1 MVREIFAAASLLA
14 LAGCA
19 QSGAE
24 PSYAG
29 LADLGAASD
38 ADSQSSATADALRHV
53 QSNKILGAMAFQK
66 VTGRAVD
73 PDSLS
78 RNEQ

>member
-1 MVREIFAAASLLA
+1 MVRQILAAAGFIA

-19 QSGAE
+19 QNNALG
-24 PSYAG
+24 PSYSG
-29 LADLGAASD
+29 LSDLADQAGSEAPTD
-38 ADSQSSATADALRHV
+38 DALRHV

-73 PDSLS
+73 PGSLAG
-78 RNEQ
+78 RD

>member
-1 MVREIFAAASLLA
+1 MVRELIVATSLLA

-19 QSGAE
+19 QGTGVG

-29 LADLGAASD
+29 LSDLSD
-38 ADSQSSATADALRHV
+38 ADGADSTTDAMRHV

-66 VTGRAVD
+66 VTGRPVD
-73 PDSLS
+73 PSSLS
-78 RNEQ
+78 GRD